1 MYKLSDLLNLEK
13 NCNIHLAM
21 VEFLIDEIN
30 EEKNTR
36 RRIVKDSDGRYF
48 YHSMKDGE
56 VTDCFE
62 IFLHWH
68 PICNRMIF
76 AYTPDG
82 RHPYEI
88 EANLVSNRMFFRER
102 AIPMD
107 DLIAG
112 DKAEYN
118 GNTVEFVDD
127 ETIKINGKIVSVER
141 DTQYT
146 YKLLKSKIRANNGAR
161 GLFHFLDGIAEEGK
175 FTAFPFFSSAFD
187 AIAEMYGK
195 VCAA

>member
-13 NCNIHLAM
+13 SCNIHLTM
-21 VEFLIDEIN
+21 VEFLVDEID

-36 RRIVKDSDGRYF
+36 QRIVKDSDGRYF

-62 IFLHWH
+62 IYPHWK
-68 PICNRMIF
+68 PVCNRIMF
-76 AYTPDG
+76 VYTPDG
-82 RHPYEI
+82 RHPREI
-88 EANLVSNRMFFRER
+88 EANLVSNRLFFRER
-102 AIPMD
+102 AIPMEE
-107 DLIAG
+107 LIAG

-127 ETIKINGKIVSVER
+127 ETVRFNGNAVQVVVDHE
-141 DTQYT
+141 YT
-146 YKLLKSKIRANNGAR
+146 YKLLKNKIRAIDGAR

-175 FTAFPFFSSAFD
+175 FMAVPFFSTAFD

-195 VCAA
+195 EKIA